1 MFREEDASDK
11 ESRVALLL
19 SFAKRTLS
27 LVVGCA
33 QLVDSPVGFVL
44 LYIIT
49 TLQFLLVVQSTAR

>member
-1 MFREEDASDK
+1 MFREEDANDK

-27 LVVGCA
+27 LVVACA

-44 LYIIT
+44 L
-49 TLQFLLVVQSTAR
+49 

>member
-1 MFREEDASDK
+1 MFREEDANDK

-27 LVVGCA
+27 LVVACA

-44 LYIIT
+44 LPGRYNNY
-49 TLQFLLVVQSTAR
+49 SR